1 VPSDLKGIG
10 VVKIYEIGHSV
21 DKKIFSQVLKDFNC
35 KNKIQNQKD
44 LKIIIW
50 GYSWGARNT
59 YEFSKMFQKTCGRK
73 ADIGYLVDGIQ
84 KPISQFRRAPI
95 AKYCKNYY
103 KTIYPLRGRPV
114 DDCQNIDLTDT
125 CKLPDGGHL
134 KGFQCHQAVLHEG
147 NGMVMEDLK
156 KRN

>member
-1 VPSDLKGIG
+1 MKV
-10 VVKIYEIGHSV
+10 YEIGHSV
-21 DKKIFSQVLKDFNC
+21 DKKIFSQILKDFNC

-59 YEFSKMFQKTCGRK
+59 YEFSKMFQNTCGRK
-73 ADIGYLVDGIQ
+73 ADIGYLVDGVQ

-95 AKYCKNYY
+95 ANYCKNYY
-103 KTIYPLRGRPV
+103 KTIYPIRGRPV
-114 DDCQNIDLTDT
+114 DDCQNIDLTKT
-125 CKLPDGGHL
+125 CIRADGSHL
-134 KGFQCHQAVLHEG
+134 KGLECHQTVIFEG
-147 NGMVMEDLK
+147 NEMVRDDLK